1 MTVCLGNSTSTS
13 SQTQAVHRRYHY
25 QTCVASPLQLAST
38 EKQRHVTFGV
48 GFGTRLQ
55 PRDFLGGRLFQ
66 PATTENKFPKC
77 GMWSSYDLPCRV
89 AKHAEGV
96 PAALRTKLG
105 WPLSNCMPAIST
117 RRLHTGPCSPLG
129 MPRPSR
135 AGCRRRR
142 CAVSTILAPQRRKGE
157 QKNRP

>member
-1 MTVCLGNSTSTS
+1 LPGKLYLDIVTDASGTPPVSLSNS
-13 SQTQAVHRRYHY
+13 RRIP
-25 QTCVASPLQLAST
+25 VAACKHGETAS
-38 EKQRHVTFGV
+38 RHVRCGVRHSAPTSGLSRWQTFP
-48 GFGTRLQ
+48 TCDNR
-55 PRDFLGGRLFQ
+55 
-66 PATTENKFPKC
+66 NKRPK
-77 GMWSSYDLPCRV
+77 GDMWSSYDLPCRV

-117 RRLHTGPCSPLG
+117 RRPHTGPCSPLG
-129 MPRPSR
+129 VPRPSR